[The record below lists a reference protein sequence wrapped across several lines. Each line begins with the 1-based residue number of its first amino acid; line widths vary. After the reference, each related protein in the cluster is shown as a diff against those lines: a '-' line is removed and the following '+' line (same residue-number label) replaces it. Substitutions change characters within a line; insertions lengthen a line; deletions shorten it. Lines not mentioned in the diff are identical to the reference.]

1 MTTLSLNVGNFVTLR
16 LTPNNYP
23 LWREQALALAE
34 SQELVG
40 HLTNE
45 DPAPTKFTAP
55 TQNSS
60 ENAETPTPQLTDTFL
75 AWRKSDR
82 LLRGWII
89 GTLSEETLGL
99 VVGLDT
105 AHAVWEALKNAYA
118 QESQEREFTLR
129 QQVTYLR
136 KEDHTTITE
145 HIRKFKGLCDNLA
158 AIGKPVLDQEK
169 VFCLFTS
176 LGPQY
181 ETFTTTM
188 LKPPRP
194 MYSEL
199 VSQLQN
205 FDQRRNWFSNHIDVP
220 ASTFTHRMAFYGQ
233 QQQQQRLQS
242 NSSGYHGPSQNFTS
256 NGRGFQAHQQRD
268 SNHGYNNSFS
278 ATPQRRPPPPG
289 ERRMTPA
296 KRDKYR

>member
-1 MTTLSLNVGNFVTLR
+1 MATLSLNVGNFITLR

-45 DPAPTKFTAP
+45 DPAPNKY
-55 TQNSS
+55 
-60 ENAETPTPQLTDTFL
+60 
-75 AWRKSDR
+75 SDR

-89 GTLSEETLGL
+89 GTLSEEALSL

-129 QQVTYLR
+129 QQLTYLQ

-145 HIRKFKGLCDNLA
+145 HIRTFKGLCDNLA
-158 AIGKPVLDQEK
+158 TIGKPILDQEK
-169 VFCLFTS
+169 VFCLLTS

-194 MYSEL
+194 SYSEL

-205 FDQRRNWFSNHIDVP
+205 YDQRRNWFSNHIDVQ
-220 ASTFTHRMAFYGQ
+220 ASTLTHPVAFYGKKTNVLNQ
-233 QQQQQRLQS
+233 TTQDIVDQHKHLRQLDVDSKHSKAMIQGKPTTPLLQVH
-242 NSSGYHGPSQNFTS
+242 NADLH
-256 NGRGFQAHQQRD
+256 HQICWWVPKK
-268 SNHGYNNSFS
+268 S
-278 ATPQRRPPPPG
+278 TPQNEIPQALAALTLDNTIADT
-289 ERRMTPA
+289 EWTT
-296 KRDKYR
+296 DTELLIT